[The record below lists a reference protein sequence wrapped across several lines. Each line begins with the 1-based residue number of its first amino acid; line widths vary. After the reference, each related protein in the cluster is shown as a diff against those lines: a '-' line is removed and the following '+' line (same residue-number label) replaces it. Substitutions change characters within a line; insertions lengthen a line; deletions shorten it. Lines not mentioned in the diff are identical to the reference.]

1 MARRTRA
8 AVSAVTLSEPL
19 MVRETVAVE
28 TLASRAT
35 SLMFIGNP
43 KLYGVSLKNRENS
56 THAAREQRKWN
67 GFAHGAVS
75 GWRGVQMV
83 ATVVGR
89 TQTVGPAWVAHG
101 LIDVK
106 HRVKASGGADPCV
119 DGLPVGFVGRIG
131 MVVVGAHVER
141 DGCADYADSMGM
153 GSENHLLIRAFD

>member
-43 KLYGVSLKNRENS
+43 KLYRIFLKNRKIS
-56 THAAREQRKWN
+56 TDSAREQRKWN

-83 ATVVGR
+83 ATVIGR
-89 TQTVGPAWVAHG
+89 TQTVGLACIAHG
-101 LIDVK
+101 FVEVK
-106 HRVKASGGADPCV
+106 HRVKVSGGADPCV
-119 DGLPVGFVGRIG
+119 DGLPVGFVG
-131 MVVVGAHVER
+131 
-141 DGCADYADSMGM
+141 
-153 GSENHLLIRAFD
+153 